1 MRRHT
6 ATRKRGIVS
15 IMSIFLLGVLAA
27 VCPADAQAPAKVWRI
42 GLFHVGLDHVP
53 SSLDGLREGL
63 KALGYE
69 EGKNLHL
76 DWRNLPDEAAAQA
89 TAQAFVREQVD
100 LLVAFENQ
108 AIRAALAAT
117 TTLPILMVHAYDPIP
132 NRFVQSMA
140 QPGGNLTGQAAFS
153 REGWYAKKLE
163 LFKELVPHLNRVLVL
178 VDPHDPLTPQLLLE
192 VQHAAAALQLHL
204 TVREATTQAEI
215 EQIFSALTPGEVEGV
230 FPASNNMETNFPSLT
245 MRLALAHRLP
255 MPVPLEQWVVEGGL
269 FYYGINHR
277 ATGRAAA
284 GYVDKLLKGTA
295 PAALPI
301 EQPATFNLVINR
313 KTADALGLTIP
324 PAILFQA
331 TEVIQ

>member
-6 ATRKRGIVS
+6 ATMKRGIVS
-15 IMSIFLLGVLAA
+15 IVGVFMLGVLATL
-27 VCPADAQAPAKVWRI
+27 VPADTQAPAKVWRI

-53 SSLDGLREGL
+53 SSLDGLHEGL

-76 DWRNLPDEAAAQA
+76 DWRNLPDEAAAHA

-108 AIRAALAAT
+108 AIRAAQAAT
-117 TTLPILMVHAYDPIP
+117 TTIPIVMVHAYDPMT
-132 NRFVQSMA
+132 NRFVQSLA
-140 QPGGNLTGQAAFS
+140 HPGGNLTGQAAFS
-153 REGWYAKKLE
+153 WEGWYAKKLE
-163 LFKELVPHLNRVLVL
+163 LFKELVPHLSRVL
-178 VDPHDPLTPQLLLE
+178 VDPHDPLTPRLLPE
-192 VQHAAAALQLHL
+192 VQRAAAALKLHL
-204 TVREATTQAEI
+204 TVRDATTPARI

-230 FPASNNMETNFPSLT
+230 FTASNNLETNFPALT
-245 MRLALAHRLP
+245 MRLALARRLP
-255 MPVPLEQWVVEGGL
+255 MPMPLEQWVVEGGL

-284 GYVDKLLKGTA
+284 KYVDKLLKGTS
-295 PAALPI
+295 PAELPI
-301 EQPATFNLVINR
+301 EQPATFNLVINL
-313 KTADALGLTIP
+313 KTAAALGLTIP
-324 PAILFQA
+324 PALLFQA

>member
-1 MRRHT
+1 VRRHT
-6 ATRKRGIVS
+6 AAMKRGIVS
-15 IMSIFLLGVLAA
+15 IVGVFLLGVLATP
-27 VCPADAQAPAKVWRI
+27 VPADAQALAKVWRI

-76 DWRNLPDEAAAQA
+76 DWRNLPDEEAAHA
-89 TAQAFVREQVD
+89 TAQAFVREQVH

-108 AIRAALAAT
+108 AIRAAQAAT
-117 TTLPILMVHAYDPIP
+117 TTIPIVMVHAYDPIT
-132 NRFVQSMA
+132 NRFVQSLA
-140 QPGGNLTGQAAFS
+140 RPEGNLTGQSAYS
-153 REGWYAKKLE
+153 WEGWYAKKLE
-163 LFKELVPHLNRVLVL
+163 LFKELVPHLRRVLVL
-178 VDPHDPLTPQLLLE
+178 ADPHDPLTSRLLPE
-192 VQHAAAALQLHL
+192 VQRAAAALQLHL
-204 TVREATTQAEI
+204 TVREVTTQAGI
-215 EQIFSALTPGEVEGV
+215 EQIFNTLTPGEVEGV
-230 FPASNNMETNFPSLT
+230 FPASNNLETNFPALLL
-245 MRLALAHRLP
+245 RLALAHRLP

-284 GYVDKLLKGTA
+284 RYVDKLLKGTA
-295 PAALPI
+295 PAALPV

-324 PAILFQA
+324 PTILFQA

>member
-6 ATRKRGIVS
+6 AARQRGIVS
-15 IMSIFLLGVLAA
+15 LVGVFLLGVLATP
-27 VCPADAQAPAKVWRI
+27 VPANAQAPAKVWRL

-69 EGKNLHL
+69 EGKNLQL
-76 DWRNLPDEAAAQA
+76 DWRNLPDEEAAQA

-100 LLVAFENQ
+100 LLIAFENQ
-108 AIRAALAAT
+108 AIRAAQAAT
-117 TTLPILMVHAYDPIP
+117 TTLPILMVHAYDPIT

-153 REGWYAKKLE
+153 SEGWYAKRLE
-163 LFKELVPHLNRVLVL
+163 LFKELVPHLRRVLVL
-178 VDPHDPLTPQLLLE
+178 VDPHDPLTPRLVPE
-192 VQHAAAALQLHL
+192 VQRAAAVLQLHL
-204 TVREATTQAEI
+204 TVRDATTQAEI

-230 FPASNNMETNFPSLT
+230 FPASNNLETNFPSLT

-255 MPVPLEQWVVEGGL
+255 MPVPLEQWVAEGGL

-284 GYVDKLLKGTA
+284 RYVDKLLKGTA
-295 PAALPI
+295 PAALPV
-301 EQPATFNLVINR
+301 EQPATFNLVINL
-313 KTADALGLTIP
+313 KTAEALGLTIP
-324 PAILFQA
+324 PTILFQA
-331 TEVIQ
+331 TEVIR

>member
-1 MRRHT
+1 M
-6 ATRKRGIVS
+6 RKRGIVR

-27 VCPADAQAPAKVWRI
+27 VCPADAQAPAKVWRL

-63 KALGYE
+63 TALGDE
-69 EGKNLHL
+69 EGKNLLL

-108 AIRAALAAT
+108 AIRAAQAAT
-117 TTLPILMVHAYDPIP
+117 RTLPIVMVHGYDPIT
-132 NRFVQSMA
+132 NGFVQSMA

-153 REGWYAKKLE
+153 WEGWYAKKLE
-163 LFKELVPHLNRVLVL
+163 LFKELVPSLSRVLVL
-178 VDPHDPLTPQLLLE
+178 VDPHDPLTSRLLPE
-192 VQHAAAALQLHL
+192 MQHAATALQLQL
-204 TVREATTQAEI
+204 TVREVTTPAGI
-215 EQIFSALTPGEVEGV
+215 EQMFSALTPGEVDGV
-230 FPASNNMETNFPSLT
+230 FPASNNVETNFPSLT

-269 FYYGINHR
+269 LYYGINHR
-277 ATGRAAA
+277 AAGRAAA
-284 GYVDKLLKGTA
+284 RYVDKLLKGTA
-295 PAALPI
+295 PAALPV
-301 EQPATFNLVINR
+301 EQPATCNLVINR

-324 PAILFQA
+324 PTILFQA